1 MRDVVDRLQETVG
14 RMAEQMQT
22 LVRLEIQLAKTELAE
37 KAKSAAIG
45 AVFFIAAGVLL
56 FFAVFGLLIAA
67 IWGHRR
73 VPADLAAGALIVMFL
88 FIAIGRPARVHRP
101 AQARRRP
108 RPPSPRRRSSNVQPL
123 PHEIKEAAST

>member
-1 MRDVVDRLQETVG
+1 MRDVVDRLQDTVG

-45 AVFFIAAGVLL
+45 AAFFIAAGVLL
-56 FFAVFGLLIAA
+56 FFSVFCLLIALIWA
-67 IWGHRR
+67 IGEFLPIW
-73 VPADLAAGALIVMFL
+73 AGALIVMFV
-88 FIAIGRPARVHRP
+88 FIAIAGLMAFIGLRKAK
-101 AQARRRP
+101 AAG
-108 RPPSPRRRSSNVQPL
+108 PPIPEKAIENVQPL